1 MVRVKSNL
9 DLHWCNFMR
18 SQVLEPKIFA
28 CVILRSINGSRQVG
42 NGAKG
47 YHKRY
52 WSQESEVP
60 TCLQTQK
67 EWSSPSLEEK

>member
-47 YHKRY
+47 YHK
-52 WSQESEVP
+52 
-60 TCLQTQK
+60 
-67 EWSSPSLEEK
+67 